1 MFRPT
6 VVCLAV
12 AALTACGPA
21 TQDDDASSAEA
32 AIRTATESWLSAY
45 GRGDADALANLYEQD
60 AIYAANTG
68 EVLRGRDGIREGIR
82 GWIAQRSAG
91 VELKLQEQP
100 VQFAFSGNNAHTVS
114 RFVIR
119 AMPAGC
125 SIQAGHALAVWRPQ
139 PDGSWLITSQLVNR
153 DPEPL
158 EDACPR
164 QATIVPDDEGLNT
177 LRSHPGYE
185 DQPVV
190 FLNFLDFE
198 SSEAQARYF
207 EEYAAPALNLVAEH
221 GGGLLWAGSIDQHFV
236 GDAGGGWDY
245 AAFVRWPS
253 RAAFVSMIESEEYRA
268 LHRVRQETLRSTAI
282 MVAAAAGS
290 PQE

>member
-1 MFRPT
+1 MIRST
-6 VVCLAV
+6 VACLAV

-21 TQDDDASSAEA
+21 TQHDDASSAEA
-32 AIRTATESWLSAY
+32 AIRAATESWLSAY

-68 EVLRGRDGIREGIR
+68 EVLRGRDGIRERIR
-82 GWIAQRSAG
+82 GWIAQRPAG
-91 VELKLQEQP
+91 VELELEEQP
-100 VQFAFSGNNAHTVS
+100 VRFAFSGTNAHTVS

-119 AMPAGC
+119 AMPVGC
-125 SIQAGHALAVWRPQ
+125 SIQAGHALAVWQPQ

-153 DPEPL
+153 DPEPPA
-158 EDACPR
+158 DACPR
-164 QATIVPDDEGLNT
+164 QASIVPDDEGLNT
-177 LRSHPGYE
+177 LRSHPGYA

-198 SSEAQARYF
+198 SSDAQARYF
-207 EEYAAPALNLVAEH
+207 EEYAAPALELVAEH

-236 GDAGGGWDY
+236 GDAGGEWDY

-282 MVAAAAGS
+282 MAASAAVP

>member
-1 MFRPT
+1 MIRPT
-6 VVCLAV
+6 VACLAV

-21 TQDDDASSAEA
+21 PQDDDASSAEA

-45 GRGDADALANLYEQD
+45 GRGDANALANLYEQD

-82 GWIAQRSAG
+82 GWIAQRPAG
-91 VELKLQEQP
+91 VQLKLEEQP
-100 VQFAFSGNNAHTVS
+100 VRFAFLGNGAHTVS

-139 PDGSWLITSQLVNR
+139 RDGSWLITSQLVNR
-153 DPEPL
+153 DPEPPA
-158 EDACPR
+158 DACPR
-164 QATIVPDDEGLNT
+164 PAAIVPDDEGLNT
-177 LRSHPGYE
+177 LRSHPGYA

-198 SSEAQARYF
+198 STEAQARYF
-207 EEYAAPALNLVAEH
+207 KDYAAPALELVAEH

-236 GDAGGGWDY
+236 GYAGGGWDY

-282 MVAAAAGS
+282 MAASEASS
-290 PQE
+290 PQK